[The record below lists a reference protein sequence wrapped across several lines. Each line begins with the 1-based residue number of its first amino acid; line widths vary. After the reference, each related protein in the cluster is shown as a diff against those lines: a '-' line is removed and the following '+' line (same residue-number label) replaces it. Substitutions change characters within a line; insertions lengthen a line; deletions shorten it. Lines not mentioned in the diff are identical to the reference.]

1 MIAFYRALLHL
12 YPASFREEY
21 GEELCGVFSERVRD
35 ASRLRTIASAAAD
48 VVPNALAVH
57 FDVLK
62 QDLRYAARTFRN
74 APGFAVTAILIVAL
88 GIGANTAAFSLA
100 DFALLR
106 PLPFPRSEQLVKIWN
121 NNDGQSHD
129 EASPPNYR
137 DWKAMSTRSFSGM
150 AACARASA
158 NLVGIGTP
166 RRVEMALVTPDLFPL
181 IGTSPLLG
189 SVITPTN
196 FGAGKSVVLS
206 DQLWRSQFDADP
218 GIVGRVVR
226 LDGAPYTIIG
236 VMPAGFHFP
245 YRSIQLWTQLILPR
259 DDDEDRG
266 NNYFEVYGR
275 LRPGVS
281 LNAARAELT
290 AIGLRLQQQ
299 YPDTNRDVG
308 VYAGRLRDQVGQR
321 SRLLLIALCS
331 AAACILLLACANL
344 ATLML
349 ARGASRARELSI
361 RATLGAGRDRIV
373 RQLVTESVVLSIIGG
388 ALGVFLARAGLP
400 LLAKL
405 VPTTLPIREV
415 PSIDLRVLASAAV
428 FIVLT
433 ALAFGVI
440 PAMRTQTQTGRQRL
454 RSALVMLEVTGCVVL
469 LIASG
474 LLMRAIWRIQGVSAG
489 FRTEGVMTLGTA
501 LPLPKY
507 AKVADREQFYKRVLD
522 EVRAIPGIT
531 DAAYTTGLPMA
542 RTGGIWSVEI
552 PGFDKNKSP
561 ASLRFI
567 TPRYFAT
574 MGIPLLRGRD
584 VADSDSRDAPYVAV
598 VSESLVRRHW
608 PNEDPIGRRFKIA
621 TKERT
626 IVGVVGDV
634 RVRGLEQQS
643 EPQVY
648 LPSSQVADNSI
659 TGYIPHN
666 LAIHSTLPAEA
677 WFPQV
682 RRIIASIDPE
692 QPISDVRPM
701 AEIVAGETAP
711 RRVQLRVLLILSAIA
726 LLIAGVGVHGLLSFA
741 VAQRT
746 KELGVR
752 RVLGAQASAIVAMVL
767 RQGFTLA
774 AIGAVAGIVMS
785 LPLGRAMR
793 ALLFGV
799 EPMDL
804 RTIATA
810 AAVCLATA
818 LLGCIRPAVRAARVD
833 PIVALREN

>member
-1 MIAFYRALLHL
+1 MIALYRALLHL

-21 GEELCGVFSERVRD
+21 GEELCGVFSERIRG
-35 ASRLRTIASAAAD
+35 ASRLRIIASAAAD
-48 VVPNALAVH
+48 VIPNALAVH
-57 FDVLK
+57 FDALE
-62 QDLRYAARTFRN
+62 QDLRYAGRTVRN
-74 APGFAVTAILIVAL
+74 SPGFAFTAILIVAL

-121 NNDGQSHD
+121 NTDGQSQD
-129 EASPPNYR
+129 EVSPPNYR

-166 RRVEMALVTPDLFPL
+166 RRVEMALVTPELFPL
-181 IGTSPLLG
+181 IGTPPLLG
-189 SVITPTN
+189 SVITPAN
-196 FGAGKSVVLS
+196 AGAGSSVVLS

-218 GIVGRVVR
+218 AIVGRVVR

-236 VMPAGFHFP
+236 VMPSGFHFP
-245 YRSIQLWTQLILPR
+245 YRNIQLWTQLVLDR
-259 DDDEDRG
+259 NDDQDRT

-275 LRPGVS
+275 VRPGVS

-290 AIGLRLQQQ
+290 AIGLRLEQQ
-299 YPDTNRDVG
+299 YPDTNRDVR

-349 ARGASRARELSI
+349 ARGASRSRELAI
-361 RATLGAGRDRIV
+361 RATLGAGRDRLV
-373 RQLVTESVVLSIIGG
+373 RQLVTESVVLSLIGG
-388 ALGVFLARAGLP
+388 TLGVFLARAGLP

-428 FIVLT
+428 LIALT
-433 ALAFGVI
+433 ALGFGVI
-440 PAMRTQTQTGRQRL
+440 PAMRAQTFSGRQRL

-474 LLMRAIWRIQGVSAG
+474 LLMRAIWRIHGVSAG
-489 FRTEGVMTLGTA
+489 FRTEGVMTLETA

-507 AKVADREQFYKRVLD
+507 GKVAAREQFYKRVLD
-522 EVRAIPGIT
+522 EVRAIPGVT

-574 MGIPLLRGRD
+574 LGIPVLRGRD
-584 VADSDSRDAPYVAV
+584 VADSDSQNAPYVAV

-621 TKERT
+621 SKERT

-648 LPSSQVADNSI
+648 LPSSQVDDNSI
-659 TGYIPHN
+659 IGYIPHN

-682 RRIIASIDPE
+682 RRIIESIDPE

-726 LLIAGVGVHGLLSFA
+726 LLIAGVGVHGLLSYA
-741 VAQRT
+741 VSQRT

-752 RVLGAQASAIVAMVL
+752 RVLGAQAGAIVVMVL
-767 RQGFTLA
+767 RQGFFLA
-774 AIGAVAGIVMS
+774 AIGAAAGIAMS

-799 EPMDL
+799 EPMDV

-818 LLGCIRPAVRAARVD
+818 LVGCIRPAVRAARVD